1 MRFKKCIT
9 GLILMF
15 LLLAAGC
22 AKNTVIKEQDSYN
35 FKIED
40 LKNMDNILSS
50 QKYLYSTSVN
60 KKYIAV
66 ITYKSEDAVVKQY
79 LVSRDKE
86 IDLNIPKDS
95 SFVISLPANQTIA
108 YTWNAKNDINR
119 EIIRFENRSLMDV
132 ASPKPPKDSTGVSY
146 ARQNFYFG
154 SLKSGSEKLVMRYEH
169 KTEWREDSFQIQFNI
184 KVD

>member
-1 MRFKKCIT
+1 MRFERCIT
-9 GLILMF
+9 SLILMV
-15 LLLAAGC
+15 LLLSAGC
-22 AKNTVIKEQDSYN
+22 AKNTVIKEKDNYT

-40 LKNMDNILSS
+40 LKNMDNILSN

-66 ITYKSEDAVVKQY
+66 ITYKSEDAEVKQY

-86 IDLNIPKDS
+86 IDLNISKDS
-95 SFVISLPANQTIA
+95 SLVISLPANQTIA

-119 EIIRFENRSLMDV
+119 EIIKFKNRSLIDV
-132 ASPKPPKDSTGVSY
+132 TSPKPPKDSTGISY
-146 ARQNFYFG
+146 ARQNFYF
-154 SLKSGSEKLVMRYEH
+154 STLKSGSEKLVMRYEH

-184 KVD
+184 KVE